1 MNEITGD
8 SRIITSNQVGLHEK
22 LDDVVLKHLQHD
34 FKKPYQTHTLE
45 AFKEV
50 EKWVE
55 QQGKPIIFD
64 SCCGVGES
72 TYHIAKAH
80 PEAIV
85 LGMDKSA
92 DRLSKHAVDGEP
104 LVTGSHDHL
113 NANGDED
120 LDNYRLLQVNLNDFW
135 RLAVEANWALSH
147 HYLLYPNPWPK
158 SKHLQRRWHG
168 SAVFPSIIK
177 LGGQLDLRSNW
188 FTYVEEFQRALQL
201 ANVESKTEIYSAE
214 QAITPFERK
223 YWASGQQSL
232 RLTCDL

>member
-1 MNEITGD
+1 MIEVTGD
-8 SRIITSNQVGLHEK
+8 SRVITSNQIGLNEK
-22 LDDVVLKHLQHD
+22 LDEVVLKHLQHD

-45 AFKEV
+45 AFKKI

-80 PEAIV
+80 PEAII

-92 DRLSKHAVDGEP
+92 DRLSKHPVDGE
-104 LVTGSHDHL
+104 LSID
-113 NANGDED
+113 D
-120 LDNYRLLQVNLNDFW
+120 LDSNINNYQLLQVNLNDFW
-135 RLAVEANWALSH
+135 RLAVEANWTLSH

-158 SKHLQRRWHG
+158 AKHLQRRWHG
-168 SAVFPSIIK
+168 SAVFPSIIE
-177 LGGQLDLRSNW
+177 LGGKLDLRSNW

-201 ANVESKTEIYSAE
+201 AGKESKTDIYSAE

-223 YWASGQQSL
+223 YWASGQKSL
-232 RLTCDL
+232 RLKCDL

>member
-1 MNEITGD
+1 MIDITGD
-8 SRIITSNQVGLHEK
+8 SRVITSNQQGLNEK
-22 LDDVVLKHLQHD
+22 LDEVVLKHLQYD

-72 TYHIAKAH
+72 TFHIANAH

-92 DRLSKHAVDGEP
+92 DRLSKHPSDNEQVIQ
-104 LVTGSHDHL
+104 T
-113 NANGDED
+113 

-135 RLAVEANWALSH
+135 RLAVEAEWTLSH

-158 SKHLQRRWHG
+158 AKHLQRRWHG

-177 LGGQLDLRSNW
+177 LGGKLDLRSNW
-188 FTYVEEFQRALQL
+188 FTYVEEFQRALSL
-201 ANVESKTEIYSAE
+201 ANVESHIDVYRAN

-232 RLTCDL
+232 RLLSDL